1 MKIFTRLFK
10 NKSHNLCLFHFYCQR
25 KKKEQYKEPY
35 FEEISKAFWIVNGI
49 ILLLHFMMAL
59 KWNIYLASR
68 GLPQSAAEVF
78 ILPFISLLAVALL
91 AFLYRYPQ
99 YSNVPYSLLM
109 EELPAKRQDEI
120 RYVFKQL
127 LVTSAG
133 YLSVFFLTAGVHMI
147 GAMIG
152 LNSGLFIGLY
162 ILLFLLI
169 MAKFGFATWF
179 IKVTRK

>member
-1 MKIFTRLFK
+1 MKTPFKLFK
-10 NKSHNLCLFHFYCQR
+10 DKSHKFCLFHFYCQR
-25 KKKEQYKEPY
+25 KKKEQYKEPH
-35 FEEISKAFWIVNGI
+35 FEDIAKAFWIVNGI

-59 KWNIYLASR
+59 KWNIYLVSR

-78 ILPFISLLAVALL
+78 ILPFISLLITALL

-99 YSNVPYSLLM
+99 YSNIPYSLLL

-127 LVTSAG
+127 LVTTAG

-152 LNSGLFIGLY
+152 LNSSFFISLY
-162 ILLFLLI
+162 ALLFLLI

-179 IKVTRK
+179 IKATRK